1 LHPSNSLMSFSPQG
15 GTSSGAVLEPPEV
28 QAGTGAATAGV
39 LLPPAT
45 LGVVDQRYDPIHHCH
60 QDTNGL

>member
-1 LHPSNSLMSFSPQG
+1 MSFKPQG

-28 QAGTGAATAGV
+28 QAGAGAGAATAGV

-45 LGVVDQRYDPIHHCH
+45 LGVVDQRYDPIHHCR